1 MKIKYKLILI
11 FILFTALLLTPF
23 FSFLIQ
29 KLESATLSY
38 TINQSKT
45 NSKILSKSVL
55 NILMMNGG
63 DIKSSSVDIKDM
75 ASMLE
80 PLMEGGLVYAD
91 AILLSQDPEKNGII
105 LASVK
110 DNDSADIFNYPGSKV
125 SPDEIKRIMYSN
137 NSFREFVL
145 DEAYLEFT
153 SAASL
158 PGQPP
163 FCLARMIVSKSKAL
177 EHITALKLYINIAL
191 SVLMITIIIFA
202 FIFGEYI
209 SRPVIKL
216 TDGAREIES
225 GNYNHNVNI
234 TQRDEIGKLASS
246 FNNMAAMIN
255 LKITELEQANEDL
268 KKMDKLKD
276 EFLANTSHELK
287 TPVHGI
293 LGLTESLMEG
303 TCGELNSN
311 SRQILSMIMQS
322 GRRLSKLVND
332 IIDFSEIKSSGLKLK
347 KTGVDLGSMAETVI
361 SMIKPLAQSK
371 NIILKN
377 SIKPG
382 EYFVLADE
390 ERLQQIFMNLADN
403 ALKFTEEGSI
413 NISATPVADGDCLV
427 EITDTGIGIAE
438 DKHAMIFESFVQSD
452 GSTSRKYG
460 GTGIGLSITK
470 DLVELHGGKID
481 FKSVPGKG
489 SVFTFTMKLT
499 EKPVIVIAVPE
510 TDKYAVLNTKI
521 NLITDIKTD
530 LTAGARVMIVD
541 DDIINLQLLVNQLS
555 REGYAVTSFTGGKD
569 ALESINSGESYDI
582 ILLDV
587 MMPIVSGYDVCKQ
600 LREKFTAHEL
610 PIIMLT
616 AKNTNQDIITGISL
630 GANDYITKPFDK
642 EVLLTRVKS
651 YISLKKAVEEQSKF
665 IAVKQELEIA
675 KKIQMAILPQTLPD
689 VPGLSIH
696 ARYEPMTEI
705 GGDFYDFLH
714 LDNKRIG
721 ILIADVTGHGV
732 PAALISSMVKMA
744 FYMSHDSLT
753 NPAALL
759 EKLNVSLIDHIYGRF
774 ITAFYVFIDLQDM
787 KMTFSNAAHWPMY
800 IQNKESGEIRELT
813 VKGKLIGLNREEK
826 YKNQIIDIRKGE
838 RLVFFTDGLVEERDI
853 DGNIID
859 EEVLEK
865 TIRENTMLSPGE
877 LLDEIF
883 NTVYT
888 LSANY
893 KISGLED
900 DATMLIIDID

>member
-11 FILFTALLLTPF
+11 FILFTAILMTPF

-29 KLESATLSY
+29 KLESETLSY

-45 NSKILSKSVL
+45 NSKILAKSVL

-63 DIKSSSVDIKDM
+63 DIQSSGVDIKDM

-91 AILLSQDPEKNGII
+91 AILLSSNPEKNGII
-105 LASVK
+105 LASIK
-110 DNDSADIFNYPGSKV
+110 EKNSTGIFDYPGSKV
-125 SPDEIKRIMYSN
+125 SPDEIKKMMYVN
-137 NSFREFVL
+137 NSFREFTL
-145 DEAYLEFT
+145 GESYIEFI
-153 SAASL
+153 SAANL

-177 EHITALKLYINIAL
+177 EHITALRLYINIAL
-191 SVLMITIIIFA
+191 IILIITVIIFA

-216 TDGAREIES
+216 TDGAKEIEA
-225 GNYNHNVNI
+225 GNYTHNVMI
-234 TQRDEIGKLASS
+234 KQRDEIGKLASS

-293 LGLTESLMEG
+293 IRLTESLMEG
-303 TCGELNSN
+303 TCGEMNSN
-311 SRQILSMIMQS
+311 SRQILSMIMES

-332 IIDFSEIKSSGLKLK
+332 IIDFSELKSSGLKLK
-347 KTGVDLGSMAETVI
+347 KTAIDLGSMTETVA
-361 SMIKPLAQSK
+361 SMLRPLALGK
-371 NIILKN
+371 KLTLINN
-377 SIKPG
+377 IKPG
-382 EYFVLADE
+382 DFFVLADE
-390 ERLQQIFMNLADN
+390 ERLQQILLNLAGN
-403 ALKFTEEGSI
+403 AVKFTEEGSI
-413 NISATPVADGDCLV
+413 NINASQLQTGECSI
-427 EITDTGIGIAE
+427 EISDTGIGIPE
-438 DKHAMIFESFVQSD
+438 DKQEMIFDSFVQSD

-460 GTGIGLSITK
+460 GIGIGLSLTK
-470 DLVELHGGKID
+470 DLVELHGGKIS
-481 FKSVPGKG
+481 FGSVRGKG
-489 SVFTFTMKLT
+489 SVFTFTMQLT
-499 EKPVIVIAVPE
+499 EKPSSGNNITTI
-510 TDKYAVLNTKI
+510 DKYAVLSTKI
-521 NLITDIKTD
+521 DLIQNINADIT
-530 LTAGARVMIVD
+530 TGARVMIVD
-541 DDIINLQLLVNQLS
+541 DDIINLQLLVHQLS
-555 REGYAVTSFTGGKD
+555 KEGYAVTSFTGGED
-569 ALESINSGESYDI
+569 ALRSIESGENYDI

-587 MMPIVSGYDVCKQ
+587 MMPIVSGYDVCRQ
-600 LREKFTAHEL
+600 VREKFTAHEL

-675 KKIQMAILPQTLPD
+675 KKIQLAILPHSLPQIK
-689 VPGLSIH
+689 GLSIH

-714 LDNKRIG
+714 LDDRRIG
-721 ILIADVTGHGV
+721 VLIADVTGHGV
-732 PAALISSMVKMA
+732 PAALISSMVKIA
-744 FYMSHDSLT
+744 YYMSHDSLT

-759 EKLNVSLIDHIYGRF
+759 EKLNASLIDHIYGRF
-774 ITAFYVFIDLQDM
+774 ITAFYAFIDMQEM

-800 IQNKESGEIRELT
+800 IQNRETGDLRELT
-813 VKGKLIGLNREEK
+813 IKGKLIGLNPDEK
-826 YKNQIIDIRKGE
+826 YRNMTIDLKKGE
-838 RLVFFTDGLVEERDI
+838 RLVFFTDGLVEERDV
-853 DGNIID
+853 DGNLINEKI
-859 EEVLEK
+859 LEK
-865 TIRENTMLSPGE
+865 TIKNNKTISPDD
-877 LLDEIF
+877 LLDKIF
-883 NTVYT
+883 NTIYN

-893 KISGLED
+893 KQCGLED
-900 DATMLIIDID
+900 DATMLIIDIE